1 MNTNTW
7 KHVSDLDKMHTSTV
21 KFYLQD
27 KKNTSSVFNKPDTQN
42 FTKQI
47 VDFKNRDQKDIYYK
61 VSKKDSIKM
70 TTSIAFESEILDKDM
85 IISGNLSGFFNVSI
99 NKKDFDTDT
108 YLYQIQPDG
117 KSSLLSTHIVRASY
131 AKNNEIR
138 QLLEPN
144 KMEQVPINN
153 SYFMSRKIERGSK
166 LLLLVGVNK
175 NPNWQINYG
184 TGKDV
189 SDETI
194 KDSGEPLEVKWYN
207 DSYVEIPVYKD

>member
-1 MNTNTW
+1 MA
-7 KHVSDLDKMHTSTV
+7 DLDKMHTSTL

-27 KKNTSSVFNKPDTQN
+27 NKNTSSVFNKPETRN
-42 FTKQI
+42 FTTQI
-47 VDFKNRDQKDIYYK
+47 VDLKNRDQKDSYYK
-61 VSKKDSIKM
+61 VSKKDSIKI
-70 TTSIAFESEILDKDM
+70 TNSVAFESEVLDKD
-85 IISGNLSGFFNVSI
+85 IIMSGNLSGVFNVSI

-131 AKNNEIR
+131 AKNNEKR

-144 KMEQVPINN
+144 KTEQIPVNN
-153 SYFMSRKIERGSK
+153 SYFMSKKIEKGSK

-175 NPNWQINYG
+175 SPNWQINYG
-184 TGKDV
+184 SGKDV

-194 KDSGEPLEVKWYN
+194 KDSGEPLEIKWYN
-207 DSYVEIPVYKD
+207 DSYVEIPIYKD